1 MISRIGWMC
10 VLSSAMVWA
19 QAAPRTNA
27 TSPQNAESGETKPI
41 LAPDLIGMNEAVLTI
56 KGFCPERKNAG
67 QPCETVITRGEFEK
81 MTAAIRPNL
90 SASVKQ
96 QFANLYPRLLV
107 MSKKAEEMG
116 LDKEAPYEQMIAFS
130 RMQILTQAL
139 TRKLQQDAAEVSE
152 QEIADYYDKNAA
164 SFEEYTLERLVVPL
178 RSQGDL
184 STVKPTS
191 LQEFHD
197 LAKTLRER
205 AVAGEDFEKL
215 QQAAYD
221 AAGMKV
227 ASSNRPVS
235 NTSMGKVGR
244 SALPAEHAAIV
255 ADLKI
260 GEVSRVITDSGGH
273 YIYKLQGR
281 ERQPLEQAKVEIRH
295 TLESQHVARVMDKVQ
310 GSYTTE
316 TNSAYFAVQPKRER

>member
-1 MISRIGWMC
+1 MAC
-10 VLSSAMVWA
+10 A
-19 QAAPRTNA
+19 QAAHGANA
-27 TSPQNAESGETKPI
+27 ASPQDAESDEAKPAS
-41 LAPDLIGMNEAVLTI
+41 APDSIGMNEAVLTI
-56 KGFCPERKNAG
+56 KGFCPEQKNAG

-116 LDKEAPYEQMIAFS
+116 LDKGAPYEQMIAFS

-191 LQEFHD
+191 QQEFDD

-205 AVAGEDFEKL
+205 AAAGEDFAKL

-227 ASSNRPVS
+227 ASSN
-235 NTSMGKVGR
+235 TSMGKVGR
-244 SALPAEHAAIV
+244 STLPAEQAAIV

-273 YIYKLQGR
+273 YIYKLQGKD
-281 ERQPLEQAKVEIRH
+281 RQPLEQAKVEIRH
-295 TLESQHVARVMDKVQ
+295 TLESQHATRVLDQVQ

-316 TNSAYFAVQPKRER
+316 TNSAYFAVQPTKRER